1 MKAPVRLSF
10 RLPSANRTPY
20 LDLVTPGVRVAQAG
34 EHLAGLR
41 GTLLGFFDLHF
52 R

>member
-20 LDLVTPGVRVAQAG
+20 LVTPGVRVAQAG
-34 EHLAGLR
+34 EHLTGLR